1 MLLLGDPSWSH
12 SGINNPL
19 DGSAICVEYGARYYS
34 FAMPHSPRRA
44 VYGLLMNLQCG
55 VTALI
60 TVGLSGF
67 RNSFRF
73 PLPAERNRKMFLSWS
88 HKIRRCIPLFVCAT
102 LLCSG
107 GQLLCGSPLGVSGGA
122 IQLVLSQTVHADVL
136 YRVSCVGDSIT
147 KCDRDFAW
155 RTDGYPR
162 EGAGFPNRLPALLGG
177 DYDVMNFGVDGACA
191 LGIDRGVKPY
201 ENQPEYLNAQTFL
214 PHYVIIML
222 GTNDSNQLNWPH
234 NAYFESDLGEI
245 ITTFLNIVPQPPL
258 SSPKVI
264 LCSPIP
270 GLFPN
275 AGLQPDI
282 VENEIVPRVQSLLQS
297 YPSVVGLDCFT
308 PFLDQPIYYEKG
320 VDAPLGD
327 GIHPNNA
334 GDDLLA
340 GLIHAAMF
348 APLDKTPPSTPPAP
362 QATVLSPTSIRLAW
376 NPSTG
381 SPTGYHVLRDDVVIG
396 IVKTGI
402 YNDPNLPSKGSYR
415 YRVRAFDGSMNLS
428 GMSEETLVNTN
439 QLPVLSPIG
448 NLTLRV
454 GETIEFTVSAQ
465 DPDDPDHTLQYSAVS
480 P

>member
-1 MLLLGDPSWSH
+1 MLFG
-12 SGINNPL
+12 
-19 DGSAICVEYGARYYS
+19 
-34 FAMPHSPRRA
+34 FAPCLSL
-44 VYGLLMNLQCG
+44 VGTDLG
-55 VTALI
+55 VTGSSLK
-60 TVGLSGF
+60 TVI
-67 RNSFRF
+67 
-73 PLPAERNRKMFLSWS
+73 A
-88 HKIRRCIPLFVCAT
+88 H
-102 LLCSG
+102 
-107 GQLLCGSPLGVSGGA
+107 
-122 IQLVLSQTVHADVL
+122 TVISDPL

-147 KCDRDFAW
+147 KCDDDYEG

-162 EGAGFPNRLPALLGG
+162 AGSSFPNRLPALLGS
-177 DYDVMNFGVDGACA
+177 DYDVKDCGVNGACA
-191 LGIDRGVKPY
+191 LVVPPPSQSIPSPSY
-201 ENQPEYLNAQTFL
+201 SMQPEYALAQQFN

-222 GTNDSNQLNWPH
+222 GTNDSNQLNWVN
-234 NAYFESDLGEI
+234 NAFFESDLGEI

-439 QLPVLSPIG
+439 QLPVLSLIG
-448 NLTLRV
+448 NKTVRV
-454 GETIEFTVSAQ
+454 GETIQFTVSAS
-465 DPDDPDHTLQYSAVS
+465 DSDDPEPTLEYSAVA